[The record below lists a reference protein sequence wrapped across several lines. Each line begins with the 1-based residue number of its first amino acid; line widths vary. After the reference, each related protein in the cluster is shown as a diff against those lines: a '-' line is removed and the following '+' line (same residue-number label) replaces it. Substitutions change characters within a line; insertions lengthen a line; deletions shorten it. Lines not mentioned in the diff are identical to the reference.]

1 MEPTQVT
8 KPTKEQV
15 RTLMEKHRADRTPP
29 LSPEQFRRELGWGLI
44 KASGSR

>member
-1 MEPTQVT
+1 MNATQVT

-15 RTLMEKHRADRTPP
+15 RTLMERHRADRTPP

-44 KASGSR
+44 KNNITR